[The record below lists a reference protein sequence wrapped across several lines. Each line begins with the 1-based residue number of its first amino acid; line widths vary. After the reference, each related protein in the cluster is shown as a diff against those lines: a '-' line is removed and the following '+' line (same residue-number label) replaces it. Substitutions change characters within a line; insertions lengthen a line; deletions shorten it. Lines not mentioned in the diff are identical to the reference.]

1 MVIGIVH
8 PGEMGAAIGALLAR
22 RGHEVLWASAGRTGE
37 TATRAQG
44 AGLSDAGSV
53 ETLAGRVEAILS
65 VCPPHAALDVAR
77 TVGSAAFK
85 GLYLDAN
92 AVSPATA
99 QAVGDVILS
108 GRAPHVDGGSNG
120 PPPGDA
126 GSTRLYLSGAA
137 ASRVAEIFEGTE
149 LGPVVLAG
157 EPGVASAL
165 KMAYAAWT
173 KGSAALLLA
182 SLAAARAEGVEEA
195 LRGEWALSQPGLLG
209 RAEVAA
215 ESAAKKGWR
224 WVGEMEEIAATL
236 AASDLPD
243 GFHQAAAEL
252 FSRSGRDGT
261 AAADARTLEL
271 VLGNLV
277 PGARSEEMGG
287 LQNE

>member
-1 MVIGIVH
+1 MIIGVIH

-22 RGHEVLWASAGRTGE
+22 RGHEVLWASDGRSGE
-37 TATRAQG
+37 TVGRARG

-53 ETLAGRVEAILS
+53 ETVAGRAEVILS
-65 VCPPHAALDVAR
+65 VCPPHVALDVAR
-77 TVGSAAFK
+77 TVGSAGFG

-92 AVSPATA
+92 AVSPETA
-99 QAVGDVILS
+99 QAVGAAVQP
-108 GRAPHVDGGSNG
+108 GGATYVDGGIIG
-120 PPPGDA
+120 PPPGVA

-157 EPGVASAL
+157 ELGVASAL
-165 KMAYAAWT
+165 KMTYASWT

-182 SLAAARAEGVEEA
+182 TLAAARAEGVEEA
-195 LRGEWALSQPGLLG
+195 LRGEWELSQPGLLG
-209 RAEVAA
+209 RAELAA

-243 GFHQAAAEL
+243 GFHQAAAEV
-252 FSRSGRDGT
+252 FSRSGRNPA
-261 AAADARTLEL
+261 AAADPRTLEL
-271 VLGNLV
+271 VLGNLAGR
-277 PGARSEEMGG
+277 PPR
-287 LQNE
+287 